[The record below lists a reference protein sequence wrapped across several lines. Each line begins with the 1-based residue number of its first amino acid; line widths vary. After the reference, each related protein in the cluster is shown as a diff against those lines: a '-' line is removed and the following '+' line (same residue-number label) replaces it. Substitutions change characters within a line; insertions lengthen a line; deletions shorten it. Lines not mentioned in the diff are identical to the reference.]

1 MAEKLRATKQRR
13 YDMKKSLFLCFC
25 MWRRRE
31 AVCGVLWV
39 SVCGE
44 EGEQSVVCF
53 DTVLAIKP
61 FQVKKLLH
69 SKAKY

>member
-1 MAEKLRATKQRR
+1 LG
-13 YDMKKSLFLCFC
+13 FC